1 VISPHLD
8 DGVLSCGD
16 LLAVCPG
23 SMLVT
28 VFAGSPLGRAL
39 TSWDEASGFSEGD
52 DVMGCRRQEDAAAC
66 VLLGATPC
74 WLPYLDAQ
82 YGQPATCPE
91 IAAAIGTELDHHDVW
106 TAIVPMGLFHDDHKL
121 ASNAALDAAAAR
133 AARLTVYVYAEWPYH
148 QIDGLVD
155 ARLLELHR
163 RGFTLTPVDPI
174 RERCQARKRR
184 AVSCYRSQREA
195 FSRRGL
201 VDLGQ
206 SLRDELYWM
215 VRW

>member
-1 VISPHLD
+1 
-8 DGVLSCGD
+8 VLSCGD

-23 SMLVT
+23 SILVT
-28 VFAGSPLGRAL
+28 VFAGSPSVDAL
-39 TSWDEASGFSEGD
+39 TPWDEASGFSEGD
-52 DVMGCRRQEDAAAC
+52 DVMACRRQEDAAAC

-82 YGQPATCPE
+82 YGE
-91 IAAAIGTELDHHDVW
+91 AAPSSAITASIGDQLDHHDVW
-106 TAIVPMGLFHDDHKL
+106 TAIIPMGLFHDDHKM
-121 ASNAALDAAAAR
+121 ASNAALDAVAAR
-133 AARLTVYVYAEWPYH
+133 ADRLTVYVYAEWPYH

-155 ARLLELHR
+155 ERLLELHR

-174 RERCQARKRR
+174 RARCQDGKRR

-195 FSRRGL
+195 FSRGGL
-201 VDLGQ
+201 VDLRQ
-206 SLRDELYWM
+206 SLRQELYWM